1 MSTVP
6 VFAPDGTLGDIP
18 AEKLMDAKKA
28 GFIPGVTMKT
38 ADGQTGVVPS
48 TRVQE
53 ATKSGMQIVP
63 LGDQETQHAGF
74 WHAVATDLG
83 GMAKGLATTA
93 VNALPGNELIPDS
106 VRNEAGIGPARDV
119 IGEGEQMAADY
130 QKRKAAGY
138 SMPYRV
144 AAPVAEAAGVNVKE
158 MEESA
163 AQGDVAGVAGHA
175 AVPLATTAAAIG
187 LTKGAPAISNVA
199 QAAAERAA
207 TAARD
212 ITPKQ
217 AAQVAGAGTGA
228 IAAHGWGAYWG
239 NKLGQVAE
247 VILGKERANTP
258 IFQKATSLD
267 NAADALA
274 QVIANDRAADAA
286 RAANAASDFQAQSA
300 QAKERL
306 TEAVQPQS
314 TTGKELGLV
323 RSTGAKPA
331 SETGE
336 ALTTQPQATDLTSKP
351 KAASSPRF
359 TVQDRVAAQSLLE
372 DALKQHTG
380 DVVDRAIPPSGNTYG
395 ANLTTKARVE
405 FYLSRGDVANA
416 EASLDQGASKVPGY
430 TASER
435 PGPVPT
441 VDDIRKAVKSGNYA
455 PEKPTAINPGMS
467 ADSLEDHA
475 IQQEMNWNL
484 QRHGWSADSEARR
497 EFIARNSTG
506 MTKDEL
512 ITRAGGAPAPETPV
526 KYTKT
531 PGVKGYG
538 KTPPAQGSS
547 TEDLTDILQKSLDE
561 ARKRQQGQ

>member
-63 LGDQETQHAGF
+63 LGDQETQHTGF
-74 WHAVATDLG
+74 WKAVGDDLQ

-93 VNALPGNELIPDS
+93 VNGLPGNELLPDS
-106 VRNEAGIGPARDV
+106 IRKAAGIGPSRDI
-119 IGEGEQMAADY
+119 IGQGEQMRTDWER
-130 QKRKAAGY
+130 RKAAGY
-138 SMPYRV
+138 SAPYRV
-144 AAPVAEAAGVNVKE
+144 TAPVAEAVGANVTG
-158 MEESA
+158 MEDAA

-175 AVPLATTAAAIG
+175 AVPLATTAASLG
-187 LTKGAPAISNVA
+187 LTKAAPAISDVA
-199 QAAAERAA
+199 QAAAERAS
-207 TAARD
+207 TAASKATNAVRD
-212 ITPKQ
+212 VTPKQ
-217 AAQVAGAGTGA
+217 AAQVAGAGAGA
-228 IAAHGWGAYWG
+228 IAGKGLFSAAGAYYG
-239 NKLGQVAE
+239 AKLGHVAE
-247 VILGKERANTP
+247 LLLGKDRANSP
-258 IFQKATSLD
+258 IFAKDPDLSLD
-267 NAADALA
+267 NITDALA
-274 QVIANDRAADAA
+274 DTIAQDRQ
-286 RAANAASDFQAQSA
+286 RFTEQQASG
-300 QAKERL
+300 L
-306 TEAVQPQS
+306 
-314 TTGKELGLV
+314 GKV
-323 RSTGAKPA
+323 TPTGAKPA
-331 SETGE
+331 AQSGE
-336 ALTTQPQATDLTSKP
+336 ALATQPQASDLTAKP
-351 KAASSPRF
+351 KAAISPRF
-359 TVQDRVAAQSLLE
+359 TAQDRAAAQSLLE
-372 DALKQHTG
+372 DALKQHTS
-380 DVVDRAIPPSGNTYG
+380 DAVDRAIPPSGNTYG
-395 ANLTTKARVE
+395 ANLATKARVE

-416 EASLDQGASKVPGY
+416 EASLDQGASQVPGY

-441 VDDIRKAVKSGNYA
+441 VDDIRKAVKSGNYI
-455 PEKPTAINPGMS
+455 PEKPTAIQPGMS
-467 ADSLEDHA
+467 ADQLEDHA

-484 QRHGWSADSEARR
+484 QRHGWSAESEARR

-506 MTKDEL
+506 ITKDEL
-512 ITRAGGAPAPETPV
+512 ITRVGGAPAPETPV